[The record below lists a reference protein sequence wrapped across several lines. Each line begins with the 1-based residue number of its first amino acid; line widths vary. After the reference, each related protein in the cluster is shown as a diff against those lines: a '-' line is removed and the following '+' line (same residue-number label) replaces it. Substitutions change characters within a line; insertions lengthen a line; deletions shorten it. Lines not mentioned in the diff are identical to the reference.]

1 MILEAIVTTRHEDG
15 SPNVSPMG
23 PEVNDRDDWNEFVLK
38 PYTSSRTYR
47 NLKRDGKGVLNITDD
62 VMLLACSAINLWS
75 HQPSFMEIPEVNGYV
90 LENACRWF
98 EFEVT
103 SLDDTEERTRI
114 ECRVTQ
120 EGKIREFFGF
130 NRAKHAV
137 LEAAIL
143 ATRTKFIPAAEILSQ
158 MKHLKV
164 IMEKTAGQ
172 QEGKAF
178 ELLEQFI
185 AAQLSGC
192 C

>member
-23 PEVNDRDDWNEFVLK
+23 PEVCDSGSWTDFVLK
-38 PYTSSRTYR
+38 PYTSSKTYA
-47 NLKRDGKGVLNITDD
+47 NLKREGKGVLHITDD
-62 VMLLACSAINLWS
+62 VMLLARAAINVWS
-75 HQPSFMEIPEVNGYV
+75 QETRFLAMPEVDGHV
-90 LENACRWF
+90 LEGSCQWF
-98 EFEVT
+98 EFKVT
-103 SLDDTEERTRI
+103 SLDDSQQRTRI
-114 ECRVTQ
+114 ECEVTAQ
-120 EGKIREFFGF
+120 GKLREFFGF

-143 ATRTKFIPAAEILSQ
+143 ATRTKFIPSGEILSQ

-164 IMEKTAGQ
+164 IVAKTAGE
-172 QEGKAF
+172 QENKAF
-178 ELLEQFI
+178 QLLEQFI

>member
-23 PEVNDRDDWNEFVLK
+23 PEVADRGNWHEFVLK
-38 PYTSSRTYR
+38 PYTSSRTYV
-47 NLKRDGKGVLNITDD
+47 NLKREGKGVLHITDD

-75 HQPSFMEIPEVNGYV
+75 AQPSFIEMPEVNGYV

-103 SLDDTEERTRI
+103 SMNDKEERTRI

-120 EGKIREFFGF
+120 QGQLREFFGF

-143 ATRTKFIPAAEILSQ
+143 ATRTRFISSAEILSQ

-164 IMEKTAGQ
+164 IVEKTAGR
-172 QEGKAF
+172 QEVKAF
-178 ELLEQFI
+178 EMLEQFI